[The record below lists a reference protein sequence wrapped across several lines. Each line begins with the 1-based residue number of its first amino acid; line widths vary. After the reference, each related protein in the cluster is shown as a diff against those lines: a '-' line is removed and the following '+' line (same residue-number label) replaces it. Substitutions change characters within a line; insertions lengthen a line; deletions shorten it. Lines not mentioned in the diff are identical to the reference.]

1 MNIRWSMLR
10 VALLAMLT
18 LCVATPTQAQTP
30 LPPDIHPVTL
40 SRLPPATAEDLDEP
54 GRRLLV
60 ARENYTPG
68 PGPTHITV
76 YSPRD
81 INLGIPTGEGSP
93 VGARM
98 FQLAVL
104 IAAREI
110 DQQYEWTAHEPA
122 GLRQGLEQ
130 SVIDVVKYDRS
141 VDALT
146 EKDATFI
153 TFGRTLLREHGVSSE
168 LWERMVTQFGRQQTV
183 QLMTIMGDYIRV
195 GIMLNAVDQQL
206 PPGREALLP
215 ELDR

>member
-1 MNIRWSMLR
+1 
-10 VALLAMLT
+10 
-18 LCVATPTQAQTP
+18 
-30 LPPDIHPVTL
+30 
-40 SRLPPATAEDLDEP
+40 
-54 GRRLLV
+54 
-60 ARENYTPG
+60 
-68 PGPTHITV
+68 
-76 YSPRD
+76 
-81 INLGIPTGEGSP
+81 
-93 VGARM
+93 M